1 MKICPSCRQTYS
13 DDDLNFC
20 LTDGSFLTIVADSEP
35 KTIYMDPPRVT
46 NQTNWGQQG
55 FQPPTGFQNQQSIQN
70 QPGNFPNQPGN
81 YPMRINSQEQ
91 TLPIISL
98 VLGVIAVIIGCC
110 YGGIPLGAGAI
121 ITGVVALNQEKNDP
135 TKYGGRGLAIA
146 GIITGAVGFSL
157 SLIIIILAIIR

>member
-1 MKICPSCRQTYS
+1 MKICPSCRQTYT
-13 DDDLNFC
+13 DDNLNFC
-20 LTDGSFLTIVADSEP
+20 LTDGSFLTTASESEP

-46 NQTNWGQQG
+46 NQTNWGQQNY
-55 FQPPTGFQNQQSIQN
+55 QPPAVFQNQQGMQN
-70 QPGNFPNQPGN
+70 QPAN

-91 TLPIISL
+91 TLPVISL
-98 VLGVIAVIIGCC
+98 ILGILAVVIGCC

-121 ITGVVALNQEKNDP
+121 ITGVIGLNQQKEDP

-157 SLIIIILAIIR
+157 SIIMIIFAIVR